1 MKNLKDKDLEL
12 FEYIAKFTQPQ
23 LKNFLTKFL
32 NAKYNTVVSTDDYI
46 YAEGSIPICLVAHTD
61 TVFQLPPEEIFYDSS
76 KNVLWSPDG
85 LGADD
90 RAGIFAIIKIIQS
103 GLRPHIIF
111 PADEEMGCV
120 GSLELAKKECPFKDL
135 RYIIQL
141 DRQGHSD
148 CVFYGC
154 KNKEFID
161 YVEDF
166 GFFTAIGSFSDIS
179 ALCPKWGVAGVNLS
193 IGYKNEHSREEILYV
208 TPMMVTIEK
217 VKKML
222 TKQDIPYFKYV
233 GEKKS
238 SLFFSSYICD
248 ACGKEHPED
257 ELFEVYDLNNE
268 IKNYCIHCMS
278 EKKVTFCEKCYNAF
292 EYEDESYVPML
303 CFNCSKGG
311 Y

>member
-12 FEYIAKFTQPQ
+12 FEHVAKLTQPQ

-32 NAKYNTVVSTDDYI
+32 NAKYSTVVSTDDYI
-46 YAEGSIPICLVAHTD
+46 YTEGNIPICLVAHTD
-61 TVFQLPPEEIFYDSS
+61 TVFKLPPEEIFYDSS

-111 PADEEMGCV
+111 PADEEMGCI
-120 GSLELAKKECPFKDL
+120 GSLELAKKGCPFKEL
-135 RYIIQL
+135 KYIIQL

-166 GFFTAIGSFSDIS
+166 GFFTATGSFSDIS

-238 SLFFSSYICD
+238 SLFFSNYICD
-248 ACGKEHPED
+248 ICGKEHPED
-257 ELFEVYDLNNE
+257 EMFEVYDLNNE

-303 CFNCSKGG
+303 CFNCYKGG

>member
-12 FEYIAKFTQPQ
+12 FEYIAKLTQPQ

-32 NAKYNTVVSTDDYI
+32 NAKYNKVVSNYDYI
-46 YAEGSIPICLVAHTD
+46 YAEGDIPICLVAHTD

-103 GLRPHIIF
+103 GLKPHIIF

-120 GSLELAKKECPFKDL
+120 GSLKLAEKECPFKDL

-141 DRQGHSD
+141 DRQGYSD
-148 CVFYGC
+148 CVFYDC
-154 KNKEFID
+154 HNENFID
-161 YVEDF
+161 YVENF
-166 GFFTAIGSFSDIS
+166 GFFTATGSFSDIS
-179 ALCPKWGVAGVNLS
+179 VLCPKWGVAGVNLS

-208 TPMMVTIEK
+208 APMMVTIEK

-222 TKQDIPYFKYV
+222 TKQDIPYFEYV
-233 GEKKS
+233 SKNKS
-238 SLFFSSYICD
+238 SLFFTKCTCD
-248 ACGKEHPED
+248 ICGKEYPED
-257 ELFEVYDLNNE
+257 EMFEVYDLNNE
-268 IKNYCIHCMS
+268 IKNYCIHCVS
-278 EKKVTFCEKCYNAF
+278 EKNVTFCEKCYNAF
-292 EYEDESYVPML
+292 EYEDESDVSML
-303 CFNCSKGG
+303 CFKCAKGG
-311 Y
+311 C